1 MQRKTWYS
9 ILGVDT
15 IISNEQAYYVFSC
28 VNSRN
33 LMKTL
38 EKQRLKKPKRITPS
52 EGSMMKLQ
60 VKKTASKS

>member
-1 MQRKTWYS
+1 
-9 ILGVDT
+9 
-15 IISNEQAYYVFSC
+15 
-28 VNSRN
+28 
-33 LMKTL
+33 MKTL